1 VRWMTWPAI
10 SVRPY
15 HMAELEAVRH
25 AASDVESALA
35 TSEQRAA
42 EYEAALASFKARGL
56 FRTSTRSIM
65 NR

>member
-1 VRWMTWPAI
+1 
-10 SVRPY
+10 
-15 HMAELEAVRH
+15 MAELEAVRH